1 MPQEPHELLAAFPA
15 RAVPTVPAVTAAQMR
30 EIDRLAVQDA
40 KLTLLQLLENAGRS
54 LALVVREFFPT
65 PWAGVGAAKEPAE
78 GGPET
83 DRTTKASVLVL
94 AGKGGNGGGALAA
107 ARHLRNWGIDVQVVL
122 SAPPSGLRPGSA
134 EQLHPLHRDG
144 VRALWPG
151 AAEFD
156 ERFPAELK
164 RAAVVVDG
172 LIGYSLQGPLRG
184 DVAVL
189 VDAVLERA
197 PPVVV
202 SLDVPTGFDATSGAV
217 YSSGVVATATVTLAL
232 PKTGLLQG
240 DAAAAVGELLL
251 ADVGIPGYIYE
262 RMGITTARALFA
274 EGPILRLIPSL

>member
-30 EIDRLAVQDA
+30 EIDRLAVHDA
-40 KLTLLQLLENAGRS
+40 KLTLLQLMENAGRS

-65 PWAGVGAAKEPAE
+65 PRDGVEPAE
-78 GGPET
+78 RGPESE
-83 DRTTKASVLVL
+83 RTTQASVLVL
-94 AGKGGNGGGALAA
+94 AGKGGNGGGVLAA

-122 SAPPSGLRPGSA
+122 SAPPSGLLPASA

-156 ERFPAELK
+156 ERFPEDLK
-164 RAAVVVDG
+164 RAAVVLDG
-172 LIGYSLQGPLRG
+172 LIGYGLEGPLRG

-189 VDAVLERA
+189 VDAVLDRA

-240 DAAAAVGELLL
+240 DAASAVGELLL
-251 ADVGIPGYIYE
+251 ADIGIPGYIYE